1 MPSKKKSAPRGAG
14 PGARPAAADPGID
27 IVFDKPKPKARG
39 HRQRGAG
46 TVMVDR
52 GGVERD
58 GVTVL
63 SWQRLPSQLVQQ
75 HADRLQMKRP
85 HFHPVQ
91 PSEPGLF
98 RFRVVLPDRKNNAK
112 DMAFCPTESFH
123 TAAQGKE
130 HAALLA
136 LLKLQGDQPLERKLP
151 EPYKWEK
158 AKKAREDKA
167 KEEKEKQKAEAK
179 PTLGDSLWGS
189 SVEKEEEQKK
199 KNEAIRRAAEGPAAV
214 VLKADTK
221 FVSRFEA
228 DKARADKEKVVKDRK
243 RKAEARAR
251 SNTDMKVMM
260 SARLRKILEEALGLT
275 EERER
280 QRDGGAEHHGLTL
293 DGLEGTDRAALEK
306 VQGMGFPADDV
317 LRAVDACP
325 GEEGETLGQRADAL
339 LEWLCLHLEEAE
351 LPKGFDPRGRNLDVI
366 RPGQDFGVAA
376 AIAGASTDE
385 EENGS
390 DSLDAGLLRPLKIL
404 AGGLVP
410 ASARKQGGGGGGGGG
425 AAGLDAELM
434 TEEEGR
440 EAVDEEVMSL
450 EAIYDGAVAVAPNM
464 PEGAYL
470 LSFDLTNL
478 ASLPTKAWL
487 DVWVPQAGGVGG
499 YPSEAPPVA
508 LVRGPDLLAA
518 GLLHAAQVALARRA
532 KSLIGNPAVYDIL
545 MWALDELPAMLALPA
560 TGRAARRKE
569 AAAAAAISASVGYGS
584 PGVSVAAAGGGGG
597 GNSAKG
603 GGEGGVDRSV
613 RPRLPGTEPLWSG
626 GASSL
631 GGGSGGRDRGGGGGR
646 GGGRG
651 GVRQQQQR
659 GRGSGGGGLPPGE
672 RKRGREKVEA
682 SREFESRRRQRAA
695 LPAAKAKAEFL
706 SLARRSQVVLVSGET
721 GCGKTTQIPQF
732 LLEEWEEGGGPGGGP
747 DDLRVLVTQPR
758 RIAAVGVAQRVAD
771 ERCERL
777 GAGVGYKIRGESKAG
792 PDTRL
797 LFCTTG
803 LLLRRMQGDP
813 RLEELTHL
821 VVDEVHE
828 RHLDADFLL
837 ALLIGILPK
846 RPKLKVILMSATL
859 DTARFAAYFGGL
871 PGLPGGKTPVLHI
884 PGRTF
889 PVRDLYLEDAIA
901 ATGHRPRLKR
911 KQASATPGT
920 TGGGGD
926 SPAAAPSAKP
936 HEKSGGGAGRPGG
949 LQGPNH
955 WLQEFEEEDNNKEDL
970 PQRERERGA
979 LGGLDMDRVDKDHLH
994 YKLLVSLVLYAVSP
1008 QGERELGLRGGE
1020 EEDDGGDRGVS
1031 GSVLVFMPG
1040 TMEIDRLCREL
1051 EHATEGGQGL
1061 FVLPLHGSLPPQRQR
1076 AVFDPPPRG
1085 KRKVVVSTNIA
1096 ETSITIPDATVV
1108 LDSCRV
1114 KEMGYDVA
1122 RQMPRLQESWASQ
1135 DSLTQRKGRAGRVRE
1150 GVSFKLLRRKTFA
1163 RLPAHGTPEIKRV
1176 PLDHLVLQIKALGV
1190 EEHPSV
1196 VLARA
1201 LDPPDP
1207 KAVQDAVDVLTD
1219 LKALGEGAELTPL
1232 GWHLAALPCPVQ
1244 VGKMLIYGAVLG
1256 CLSPLLSIAAGL
1268 SCRSPFLS
1276 SGDPEKREA
1285 IDAAKKRM
1293 AAAGGGRSNHTL
1305 LAALAGI
1312 GFIASSRA
1320 AFDPRASVNAQAR
1333 SWRAVKAA
1341 VCAGL
1346 YPRVMRV
1353 RRPMEKFVDL
1363 VGVGAVPVRHTA
1375 KEFQFFTRSRGP
1387 DSGPG
1392 KDDRVFIHPSSINF
1406 RTNDWSCPWLVY
1418 HERVHTSRVF
1428 VRDCTEVSPYALLLF
1443 GGQVAVQA
1451 GLGRIAV
1458 DEWVRFEA
1466 VGRIAAL
1473 VNRLRQRLD
1482 GMLWEKIQDPRL
1494 DVAGSKL
1501 SEALVELLQTDGM
1514 G

>member
-1 MPSKKKSAPRGAG
+1 
-14 PGARPAAADPGID
+14 
-27 IVFDKPKPKARG
+27 
-39 HRQRGAG
+39 
-46 TVMVDR
+46 
-52 GGVERD
+52 
-58 GVTVL
+58 
-63 SWQRLPSQLVQQ
+63 
-75 HADRLQMKRP
+75 
-85 HFHPVQ
+85 
-91 PSEPGLF
+91 
-98 RFRVVLPDRKNNAK
+98 
-112 DMAFCPTESFH
+112 
-123 TAAQGKE
+123 
-130 HAALLA
+130 
-136 LLKLQGDQPLERKLP
+136 
-151 EPYKWEK
+151 
-158 AKKAREDKA
+158 
-167 KEEKEKQKAEAK
+167 
-179 PTLGDSLWGS
+179 
-189 SVEKEEEQKK
+189 
-199 KNEAIRRAAEGPAAV
+199 
-214 VLKADTK
+214 
-221 FVSRFEA
+221 
-228 DKARADKEKVVKDRK
+228 
-243 RKAEARAR
+243 
-251 SNTDMKVMM
+251 
-260 SARLRKILEEALGLT
+260 
-275 EERER
+275 
-280 QRDGGAEHHGLTL
+280 
-293 DGLEGTDRAALEK
+293 
-306 VQGMGFPADDV
+306 
-317 LRAVDACP
+317 
-325 GEEGETLGQRADAL
+325 

-366 RPGQDFGVAA
+366 RPGQDFGTSSNSVSGSGGGGGGVAGAVAAAAEEEAGSGGGGEVAAADSVEGKLLRYGFGHAEVAA
-376 AIAGASTDE
+376 AIAGASTE
-385 EENGS
+385 EEDNGK
-390 DSLDAGLLRPLKIL
+390 DDLDARLLRPLKIL
-404 AGGLVP
+404 AGDLVP
-410 ASARKQGGGGGGGGG
+410 ASARKQGGGGGG

-487 DVWVPQAGGVGG
+487 DVWIPQAGGLGG

-569 AAAAAAISASVGYGS
+569 AAAAAAMSASVGYGG
-584 PGVSVAAAGGGGG
+584 PGASVAGGGGG
-597 GNSAKG
+597 GGGGDCAKG
-603 GGEGGVDRSV
+603 GGGGGGGRSV
-613 RPRLPGTEPLWSG
+613 GPRLPGTGPPGWG
-626 GASSL
+626 GGSSL
-631 GGGSGGRDRGGGGGR
+631 GNGSGVRDRGGGGGR

-651 GVRQQQQR
+651 GARQQQQR
-659 GRGSGGGGLPPGE
+659 GRGGGGGLPPGE
-672 RKRGREKVEA
+672 RKRGKEKVEA

-732 LLEEWEEGGGPGGGP
+732 LLEEWEEGGGAGGGP

-911 KQASATPGT
+911 KQAAATPGT
-920 TGGGGD
+920 TGGGG
-926 SPAAAPSAKP
+926 
-936 HEKSGGGAGRPGG
+936 GGPLLRPPRRNLTKGAGDD
-949 LQGPNH
+949 
-955 WLQEFEEEDNNKEDL
+955 EEEL
-970 PQRERERGA
+970 ARQERDRGA
-979 LGGLDMDRVDKDHLH
+979 LGGLDMDRVDEDHLD
-994 YKLLVSLVLYAVSP
+994 YELLVSLVLYAVSP
-1008 QGERELGLRGGE
+1008 QGERELGLRGVE
-1020 EEDDGGDRGVS
+1020 EEEEDGGDRGVS

-1061 FVLPLHGSLPPQRQR
+1061 YVLPLHGSLPPQRQR

-1219 LKALGEGAELTPL
+1219 LKAL
-1232 GWHLAALPCPVQ
+1232 
-1244 VGKMLIYGAVLG
+1244 
-1256 CLSPLLSIAAGL
+1256 
-1268 SCRSPFLS
+1268 
-1276 SGDPEKREA
+1276 
-1285 IDAAKKRM
+1285 
-1293 AAAGGGRSNHTL
+1293 
-1305 LAALAGI
+1305 
-1312 GFIASSRA
+1312 
-1320 AFDPRASVNAQAR
+1320 
-1333 SWRAVKAA
+1333 
-1341 VCAGL
+1341 
-1346 YPRVMRV
+1346 
-1353 RRPMEKFVDL
+1353 
-1363 VGVGAVPVRHTA
+1363 
-1375 KEFQFFTRSRGP
+1375 
-1387 DSGPG
+1387 
-1392 KDDRVFIHPSSINF
+1392 
-1406 RTNDWSCPWLVY
+1406 
-1418 HERVHTSRVF
+1418 
-1428 VRDCTEVSPYALLLF
+1428 
-1443 GGQVAVQA
+1443 
-1451 GLGRIAV
+1451 
-1458 DEWVRFEA
+1458 
-1466 VGRIAAL
+1466 
-1473 VNRLRQRLD
+1473 
-1482 GMLWEKIQDPRL
+1482 
-1494 DVAGSKL
+1494 
-1501 SEALVELLQTDGM
+1501 
-1514 G
+1514 